1 MTQGGRSLHAE
12 EDAFLDDVQRVD
24 RVVVSSTI
32 DQVIVAAS
40 VVLDGDVEARVP
52 ELGDVQD
59 LQRLRVTT

>member
-32 DQVIVAAS
+32 DQVVVAAS

>member
-40 VVLDGDVEARVP
+40 VVLDGDLEARVP

-59 LQRLRVTT
+59 LQILRVTT

>member
-1 MTQGGRSLHAE
+1 M
-12 EDAFLDDVQRVD
+12 DDVQRVD

>member
-12 EDAFLDDVQRVD
+12 EDAFLDDVQRVG